1 VTAAV
6 LTPRDY
12 QVRCQAALEEGFE
25 AGDNFL
31 GAVLP
36 TGGGKTIVFA
46 HLARQHFEQHGT
58 RVLVLVHTD
67 ELVSQAHAKLRAVA
81 PGLRIG
87 IVKAWRNDVR
97 ADIIVGSVQTLRNAG
112 RRAAIRN
119 VGLVIVDE
127 CHHAVAKSYQTII
140 DHFTDTTNDNER
152 IEARVCGFTATMAR
166 GDGKGLGDVW
176 SQVAYRKSI
185 SWMVRHGA
193 GPDHNSI
200 PVAPGY
206 GYLLDPRGKRIEVDD
221 LDLRTVKRSGADFQN
236 ASLGTALSRAFAPE
250 IVARAYVEHASDR
263 SGILFAPTVDSAYE
277 FEAALARE
285 GIKAETVHG
294 DKSRMTTEE
303 RRNIL
308 ARLEDGRTQV
318 VCNCMVLTEGFDSP
332 RVSCVVIGRPTRSVV
347 LYQQMVGRALR
358 PYPDQTDALI
368 LDVTGASALHSLA
381 SLVDLSETVTRA
393 PRDGQSLTE
402 LEDELEAGLD
412 EALGGGRPDFDPRHT
427 GPTVAVDFDP
437 LAQASKRVWSVT
449 TGGTWFLSAGEV
461 YVFLTPSVE
470 ADAPV
475 NSYDIVWTRK
485 DRKAHK
491 PPITY
496 DGVTGVW
503 GFTSHRAIP
512 LDLAFAWG
520 EEVAAELG
528 GPDSN
533 VLMMKNRQWR
543 KQPPTDA
550 QAYAVRSRGLEMPH
564 DATRGSVSVLLDT
577 WAASQLIDPA
587 TVYFEELR
595 RENRERV
602 AVDAE

>member
-1 VTAAV
+1 MTAAV
-6 LTPRDY
+6 LRPRDY
-12 QVRCQAALEEGFE
+12 QVDCQASLDQGFTE
-25 AGDNFL
+25 GDNYL

-46 HLARQHFEQHGT
+46 HLARAHFEEHGT

-67 ELVSQAHAKLRAVA
+67 ELVSQAHAKMRAVA
-81 PGLRIG
+81 PGLRVG
-87 IVKAWRNDVR
+87 IVKAWRNDTR

-112 RRAAIRN
+112 RRAALHNI
-119 VGLVIVDE
+119 GLVIVDE
-127 CHHAVAKSYQTII
+127 CHHAVAKSYRTII
-140 DHFTDTTNDNER
+140 DHFTQDAAQP
-152 IEARVCGFTATMAR
+152 ARVCGFTATMMR
-166 GDGKGLGDVW
+166 GDRKGLGDVW
-176 SQVAYRKSI
+176 HRVTYRKSI
-185 SWMVRHGA
+185 SWMVRHGG
-193 GPDHNSI
+193 GPDGKSV

-263 SGILFAPTVDSAYE
+263 SAILFAPTVDSAYE
-277 FEAALARE
+277 FEAALATQ
-285 GIKAETVHG
+285 GVKAETVHG
-294 DKSRMTTEE
+294 DKSRMTAEE
-303 RRNIL
+303 RRAIL
-308 ARLEDGRTQV
+308 GRLEDGTTQV

-332 RVSCVVIGRPTRSVV
+332 RVSCVVIARPTRSPV

-358 PYPDQTDALI
+358 PYPGQTDALI
-368 LDVTGASALHSLA
+368 LDVVGASSLHSLA
-381 SLVDLSETVTRA
+381 SLVDLSETVQRQ

-402 LEDELEAGLD
+402 LEDELEAEWAEQGD
-412 EALGGGRPDFDPRHT
+412 GGGVPDFDVRHS

-437 LAQASKRVWSVT
+437 LARASKRVWSVT

-470 ADAPV
+470 GDAPA

-485 DRKAHK
+485 DRNANK
-491 PPITY
+491 PAITY

-520 EEVAAELG
+520 EEVASELG
-528 GPDSN
+528 GEDSN
-533 VLMMKNRQWR
+533 VLMMKDRRWR
-543 KQPPTDA
+543 KQPPSDA
-550 QAYAVRSRGLEMPH
+550 QAYAVRTRGLEMPP

-577 WAASQLIDPA
+577 WTASQLIDPA
-587 TVYFEELR
+587 TAYFEGLR
-595 RENRERV
+595 HENASRTT
-602 AVDAE
+602 VDA

>member
-1 VTAAV
+1 MTAAV

-12 QVRCQAALEEGFE
+12 QVECETSLDQGFE
-25 AGDNFL
+25 GGENFL

-46 HLARQHFEQHGT
+46 HLAKRHFEEHGT

-67 ELVSQAHAKLRAVA
+67 ELTTQAHAKMRAVA
-81 PGLRIG
+81 PGLRVG
-87 IVKAWRNDVR
+87 IVKAWRNDTR
-97 ADIIVGSVQTLRNAG
+97 ADIIIGSVQTLRNAK
-112 RRAAIRN
+112 RRQAIRN

-127 CHHAVAKSYQTII
+127 CHHAVANSYRTILH
-140 DHFTDTTNDNER
+140 HFTQDAPEP
-152 IEARVCGFTATMAR
+152 ARVAGVTATMMR
-166 GDGKGLGDVW
+166 GDRKGLGDVW
-176 SQVAYRKSI
+176 RRVTYRKSI

-193 GPDHNSI
+193 GPDHRSV

-221 LDLRTVKRSGADFQN
+221 LDLRTVKRSGGDFQN

-263 SGILFAPTVDSAYE
+263 SAILFAPTVDSAYE
-277 FEAALARE
+277 FEAALADQ
-285 GIKAETVHG
+285 GVKAETVHG
-294 DKSRMTTEE
+294 DKSRMTAEE
-303 RRNIL
+303 RRAIL
-308 ARLEDGRTQV
+308 ARLENGTTQV

-332 RVSCVVIGRPTRSVV
+332 RVSCVVIARPTRSPV

-358 PYPDQTDALI
+358 PYPGQTDALI
-368 LDVTGASALHSLA
+368 LDVVGASALHSLA

-402 LEDELEAGLD
+402 LEDELAALLAQDDELCGGLT
-412 EALGGGRPDFDPRHT
+412 DFETRHT

-437 LAQASKRVWSVT
+437 LARASKRVWSVT

-461 YVFLTPSVE
+461 YVFLTPSLE
-470 ADAPV
+470 ADAPP

-485 DRKAHK
+485 DRNRSK
-491 PPITY
+491 PDITY

-520 EEVAAELG
+520 EEVASELG
-528 GPDSN
+528 GEDSN
-533 VLMMKNRQWR
+533 VLMMKDRRWR

-550 QAYAVRSRGLEMPH
+550 QAYAVRSRGLEMPP
-564 DATRGSVSVLLDT
+564 DATRGTVSVLLDT
-577 WAASQLIDPA
+577 WTASQLIDPA
-587 TVYFEELR
+587 TAYFEGLR
-595 RENRERV
+595 RENTSR
-602 AVDAE
+602 ATVDA

>member
-1 VTAAV
+1 MTAAV

-12 QVRCQAALEEGFE
+12 QVACQAALDEGFG
-25 AGDNFL
+25 AGDNYL

-46 HLARQHFEQHGT
+46 HLARAHFEEHGT

-67 ELVSQAHAKLRAVA
+67 ELTSQAHAKMRAVA
-81 PGLRIG
+81 PGLRVG
-87 IVKAWRNDVR
+87 IVKAWRNDTR
-97 ADIIVGSVQTLRNAG
+97 ADIIIGSVQTLRNFG
-112 RRAAIRN
+112 RRAAINN

-140 DHFTDTTNDNER
+140 DHFTEWRNAAPP
-152 IEARVCGFTATMAR
+152 ARVCGFTATMMR
-166 GDGKGLGDVW
+166 GDGKGLGSVW
-176 SQVAYRKSI
+176 RRVTYRKSI

-193 GPDHNSI
+193 GPDHKSV

-221 LDLRTVKRSGADFQN
+221 LDLRTVKRSGSDFQN
-236 ASLGTALSRAFAPE
+236 SSLGTALSRAFAPE

-263 SGILFAPTVDSAYE
+263 SAILFAPTVDSAYE
-277 FEAALARE
+277 FEAALR
-285 GIKAETVHG
+285 GLGVKAETVHG
-294 DKSRMTTEE
+294 DKSRMTAEE
-303 RRNIL
+303 RRAIL
-308 ARLEDGRTQV
+308 ARLEDGTTQV

-332 RVSCVVIGRPTRSVV
+332 RVSCVVIARPTRSPV

-358 PYPDQTDALI
+358 PYPGQTDALI
-368 LDVTGASALHSLA
+368 LDVVGASSLHSLA
-381 SLVDLSETVTRA
+381 SLVDLSEIQVN
-393 PRDGQSLTE
+393 PKDGQTLTE
-402 LEDELEAGLD
+402 LEDELEALLAAED
-412 EALGGGRPDFDPRHT
+412 EAGDGSGAPNFDIRHS

-437 LAQASKRVWSVT
+437 LARASKRVWSVT

-470 ADAPV
+470 ADAPP

-485 DRKAHK
+485 DRKANK
-491 PPITY
+491 PDITY

-520 EEVAAELG
+520 EEVASELG

-533 VLMMKNRQWR
+533 VLLMKDRRWR
-543 KQPPTDA
+543 KQPPTDS
-550 QAYAVRSRGLEMPH
+550 QAYAVRSRGLEMPP

-577 WAASQLIDPA
+577 WTASQLIDPA
-587 TVYFEELR
+587 TAYFEGLR
-595 RENRERV
+595 HENIGR
-602 AVDAE
+602 ATVDA